1 MSDGGYTEDHLV
13 ERPAIQ
19 LLRDELGWDPVNCF
33 GEWDGGTSSLGRD
46 GKREVVLPGRLKPN
60 AFKDSNNSRF
70 SRFALVLYNRLI

>member
-1 MSDGGYTEDHLV
+1 MSEGGYTEDHLV

-60 AFKDSNNSRF
+60 ALKD
-70 SRFALVLYNRLI
+70 